1 MSNEPKLLGL
11 DNGLVWWCSSS
22 RLGRTDSG
30 GMIEPKWFGR
40 RAGASGD
47 RHLTDTI
54 PNASALTK
62 LYD

>member
-1 MSNEPKLLGL
+1 MNLNYWALTM
-11 DNGLVWWCSSS
+11 VWF
-22 RLGRTDSG
+22 GGVAVVGQVDRTDSG
-30 GMIEPKWFGR
+30 GMIEPKWFGW